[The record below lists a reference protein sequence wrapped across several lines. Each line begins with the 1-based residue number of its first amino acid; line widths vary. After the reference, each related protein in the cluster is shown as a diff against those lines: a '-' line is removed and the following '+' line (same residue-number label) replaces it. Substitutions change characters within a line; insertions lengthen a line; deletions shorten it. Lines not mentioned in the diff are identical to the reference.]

1 MWGAN
6 GCGMWRGCVGGVQRV
21 CGWRACTTSY
31 LLARSSASMTMM
43 LLPRTICSWLAG
55 YANVS
60 GAAQTEGH
68 VA

>member
-1 MWGAN
+1 M
-6 GCGMWRGCVGGVQRV
+6 GGVQRV